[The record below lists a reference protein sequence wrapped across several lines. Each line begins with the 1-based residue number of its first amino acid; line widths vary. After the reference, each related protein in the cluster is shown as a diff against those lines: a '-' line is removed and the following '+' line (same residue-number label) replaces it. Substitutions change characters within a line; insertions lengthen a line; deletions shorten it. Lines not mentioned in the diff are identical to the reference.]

1 MPKTSKSKSPDPRIA
16 RYRHD
21 SPKRRFRL
29 DKVDPDDAPFSAGD
43 DEHDRATVLELT
55 DRLDSLQRLLYADRR
70 YKMLVVLQGMD
81 ASGKDGTLRGVFGAM
96 SPLGLRAVGWKAPTE
111 QERAHDPWWRI
122 HQAVPGNG
130 ELVVFN
136 RSHYEDVLVPVVNR
150 QLTPQQI
157 EQRYRQIN
165 EFERMLTEHGTVICK
180 FMLHI
185 SKAEQRRRLQE
196 RLDDTSKHWKFDVG
210 DLEVRK
216 RWQQYMAAYEDAIS
230 ATGTRWAPW
239 TVVPADSK
247 THRNLMIATLLERT
261 LRELKLRAPPNPAL
275 ANLQVV

>member
-1 MPKTSKSKSPDPRIA
+1 MPNGKGSLDSQLA

-29 DKVDPDDAPFSAGD
+29 DKVDPAATPLSAGD
-43 DEHDRATVLELT
+43 HERDRATVIELAQ
-55 DRLDSLQRLLYADRR
+55 RLDALQTLLYADRR
-70 YKMLVVLQGMD
+70 YKVLVVLQGMD

-111 QERAHDPWWRI
+111 QECAHDPWWRI
-122 HQAVPGNG
+122 HQQVPCNG
-130 ELVVFN
+130 ELVAFN

-150 QLTPQQI
+150 LLTAQQI

-210 DLEVRK
+210 DLDVRK

-247 THRNLMIATLLERT
+247 THRNLMIATLMERT
-261 LRELKLRAPPNPAL
+261 LRALKLRAPPNPAL
-275 ANLQVV
+275 VHLQIT